1 MKHVLLLRL
10 TEEDSANIQGITL
23 TPSWN
28 FVFSLENFQLCKTAR
43 EKGSA
48 QEEKKG
54 LWRFHV
60 HERKKPMSAYLNMLY
75 ILYIILY
82 YYNKR
87 V

>member
-1 MKHVLLLRL
+1 MFLLLRL

-54 LWRFHV
+54 LW
-60 HERKKPMSAYLNMLY
+60 KPMSLSQ
-75 ILYIILY
+75 
-82 YYNKR
+82 
-87 V
+87 